1 MGRYRR
7 PHFASRVRQ
16 DKMKNMR
23 ATTLWF
29 ALTFALLGTSAHA
42 NNSDENKYICF
53 DPTKYQGSKTVSVS
67 GQADNTCD
75 NFINLLQT
83 PGNDLASITFDTTF
97 DATTAST
104 DAKSWIEQFG
114 EQLKCCSD
122 GKSALYKDHKYFC
135 KDPAEWLPDK
145 KYTGPE
151 TSNTEIA
158 CRAWVEG
165 DDDTK
170 TEDFTKSWSCDGKS
184 AAIKIDV
191 QDLGAAV
198 MGCCGSG
205 KKSACWVDRSNVC
218 ADPSKFLPWNNFK
231 SEDGSFDG
239 TCDFAVHTISKDNT
253 ASCHGEDFSQTW
265 SCSGKSSSCQV
276 QLLELARG
284 GCCGS
289 AGQSASACH
298 GHYSGAGSVKQV
310 CIFAISIAV
319 AIALA

>member
-1 MGRYRR
+1 
-7 PHFASRVRQ
+7 
-16 DKMKNMR
+16 MKNMR

-53 DPTKYQGSKTVSVS
+53 DPTKYQGSKTVACSC
-67 GQADNTCD
+67 GQPDNTCD
-75 NFINLLQT
+75 YFINLLQT
-83 PGNDLASITFDTTF
+83 EGNDLAGVTLDANF

-104 DAKSWIEQFG
+104 DAKSRIEQFG

-135 KDPAEWLPDK
+135 KDPADWLPDK

-184 AAIKIDV
+184 AAIKMDV

-198 MGCCGSG
+198 MGCCGST
-205 KKSACWVDRSNVC
+205 KKSACYEERGNVC
-218 ADPSKFLPWNNFK
+218 ADPSSFLPWKTFN
-231 SEDGSFDG
+231 SDDGGFSG
-239 TCDFAVHTISKDNT
+239 TCYMAVHVITKDST
-253 ASCHGEDFSQTW
+253 GSCYGEDFSQTW

-298 GHYSGAGSVKQV
+298 GHYSGAGSFKQV
-310 CIFAISIAV
+310 GIFAISIAV